1 MDNDEQQA
9 VLGDDGE
16 NELQVEEQDASEIP
30 PDEPVIDDAAEDPA
44 TPEETENTPRING
57 GVDGDDPDQP
67 LSSSSKMAMAEFI
80 RASSEQLE
88 GAEFSLLVVLQ
99 PDNVR
104 HRVTVTALTTLG
116 ALRELL
122 CADLQLGADLVSF
135 PDLRG
140 LCNANQNE
148 DNLPLSVYGLPGG
161 EQECTLEA
169 YVARPATV
177 SDYVMPDRIQVQVYN
192 EETDNASTIVVDIEK
207 FTGHKLYLGGFR
219 HRKTQ
224 QQFHHASTQTV
235 LSRARR
241 NMGPVRFHRETQT
254 QELATRSLQTH
265 RESGTQMTR
274 RDLTLDEA
282 YDRHVTARPYF
293 DSYQLDSLREDS
305 VLLMQRLWRGFRARS
320 YVYNIGE
327 QRRRMD
333 MLGEVEA
340 QENEAE
346 DVSRQR
352 HEVNRRMHPN
362 TVSDFEVLYNELDKW
377 RQVECRKVR
386 EQRELDPSER
396 QRALDAILAKETK
409 LLQTIDRLKLTATDA
424 NRKQRIEAMLQ
435 FMARPKQWQMSDGDV
450 KEVHT
455 PFTVRAKELM
465 DLYHGL
471 RTPLGSVDERLDML
485 LHIKWTVQEFDC
497 ALTRELVE
505 LIDREADMLSRGRKE
520 KSLEGLRKR
529 LTNLFLQFI
538 ETPEFNPEAAALK
551 HASI

>member
-1 MDNDEQQA
+1 MDADEEQFVADEEQQ
-9 VLGDDGE
+9 VDMSME
-16 NELQVEEQDASEIP
+16 
-30 PDEPVIDDAAEDPA
+30 EPVEAEDPA
-44 TPEETENTPRING
+44 THEENGKNSVDDTAEPSPATE
-57 GVDGDDPDQP
+57 
-67 LSSSSKMAMAEFI
+67 MAMAAFLH
-80 RASSEQLE
+80 ASSEQLE
-88 GAEFSLLVVLQ
+88 PHEFSLLVVLQ

-104 HRVTVTALTTLG
+104 HRVTVTADTTLG
-116 ALRELL
+116 LLRKML
-122 CADLQLGADLVSF
+122 CADLQLNPELVSF

-140 LCNANQNE
+140 PRDADQKE
-148 DNLPLSVYGLPGG
+148 EELPLAVYGLPGG
-161 EQECTLEA
+161 NAECSLEA
-169 YVARPATV
+169 YVARLP
-177 SDYVMPDRIQVQVYN
+177 SISNYVMPNRIQVQVYN
-192 EETDNASTIVVDIEK
+192 EQTDCTSTITVEIEK
-207 FTGHKLYLGGFR
+207 FTGHKPYLGGFR

-224 QQFHHASTQTV
+224 QQFHHASSQTI

-254 QELATRSLQTH
+254 QDLVTRSLQTH

-274 RDLTLDEA
+274 RDLKLDESF
-282 YDRHVTARPYF
+282 DRHVTARPYF

-305 VLLMQRLWRGFRARS
+305 VLLMQRLWRGYRARH
-320 YVYNIGE
+320 YVFNIRE
-327 QRRRMD
+327 TSRRAMK
-333 MLGEVEA
+333 LAEIEA
-340 QENEAE
+340 RENEAE

-352 HEVNRRMHPN
+352 REVNRRMHPN

-386 EQRELDPSER
+386 EQIEMDPAQR

-409 LLQTIDRLKLTATDA
+409 LLQTIDRLKLTATDS

-435 FMARPKQWQMSDGDV
+435 FMARPKQWQMSDGGI
-450 KEVHT
+450 KEIHT

-471 RTPLGSVDERLDML
+471 RTPLRSVDERLDML
-485 LHIKWTVQEFDC
+485 LHVKWTVQEFDC

-551 HASI
+551 HARA

>member
-1 MDNDEQQA
+1 MDYDDEQQA
-9 VLGDDGE
+9 VAGDE
-16 NELQVEEQDASEIP
+16 QQQDALEMSLE
-30 PDEPVIDDAAEDPA
+30 EPVTSDEAEDPA
-44 TPEETENTPRING
+44 TPEVDDKTPGNG
-57 GVDGDDPDQP
+57 AADDSGEP
-67 LSSSSKMAMAEFI
+67 SFASEMAMAEFL

-88 GAEFSLLVVLQ
+88 GSEFSLLVVLQ

-104 HRVTVTALTTLG
+104 HRVAVTAETTLG
-116 ALRELL
+116 MLREML
-122 CADLQLGADLVSF
+122 CTDLQLNAELVSF

-140 LCNANQNE
+140 PRDAELKE
-148 DNLPLSVYGLPGG
+148 DDLALSAYGLPTSGA
-161 EQECTLEA
+161 ECTLEA
-169 YVARPATV
+169 YVARPPTT
-177 SDYVMPDRIQVQVYN
+177 SDYVMPNRIQVQVYN
-192 EETDNASTIVVDIEK
+192 EETESTSTITVEVEK
-207 FTGHKLYLGGFR
+207 FSGHKPFLGGFK

-224 QQFHHASTQTV
+224 QHFHHASTQTI

-241 NMGPVRFHRETQT
+241 NMGPPRFHRETQT
-254 QELATRSLQTH
+254 QLLVTRSLQTH
-265 RESGTQMTR
+265 RESGTQMSR
-274 RDLTLDEA
+274 RDVKLDESF
-282 YDRHVTARPYF
+282 DRHVTARPYF

-305 VLLMQRLWRGFRARS
+305 VLLMQRLWRGFRARLF
-320 YVYNIGE
+320 VYNIRE
-327 QRRRMD
+327 QRRRASK
-333 MLGEVEA
+333 LAEIEA
-340 QENEAE
+340 QENEA
-346 DVSRQR
+346 DDISRQR
-352 HEVNRRMHPN
+352 REVNRRMHPN

-377 RQVECRKVR
+377 RLVECRKVR

-409 LLQTIDRLKLTATDA
+409 LLQTIDRLKLTATEA

-435 FMARPKQWQMSDGDV
+435 FMGRPKQWQMSDGDI

-471 RTPLGSVDERLDML
+471 RTPLSSVDERLDML
-485 LHIKWTVQEFDC
+485 LHVKWTVQEFDC
-497 ALTRELVE
+497 PLTRELVE

-551 HASI
+551 HARA

>member
-1 MDNDEQQA
+1 MDADDEQPE
-9 VLGDDGE
+9 VPDMST
-16 NELQVEEQDASEIP
+16 EEPITSD
-30 PDEPVIDDAAEDPA
+30 VAEDPA
-44 TPEETENTPRING
+44 TPEENENIPVTENSG
-57 GVDGDDPDQP
+57 E
-67 LSSSSKMAMAEFI
+67 SSSASKMAMAEFI

-88 GAEFSLLVVLQ
+88 GCEFSLLVVLQ

-104 HRVTVTALTTLG
+104 HRVTVTAESTIG
-116 ALRELL
+116 MLRKML
-122 CADLQLGADLVSF
+122 CTDLQLNSELVSF
-135 PDLRG
+135 PDLHG
-140 LCNANQNE
+140 LRDADQNE

-161 EQECTLEA
+161 NAECTLEA
-169 YVARPATV
+169 YVARPPTT
-177 SDYVMPDRIQVQVYN
+177 SDYIMPDRIQVQVYN
-192 EETDNASTIVVDIEK
+192 EI
-207 FTGHKLYLGGFR
+207 
-219 HRKTQ
+219 
-224 QQFHHASTQTV
+224 
-235 LSRARR
+235 
-241 NMGPVRFHRETQT
+241 
-254 QELATRSLQTH
+254 
-265 RESGTQMTR
+265 
-274 RDLTLDEA
+274 
-282 YDRHVTARPYF
+282 
-293 DSYQLDSLREDS
+293 
-305 VLLMQRLWRGFRARS
+305 
-320 YVYNIGE
+320 
-327 QRRRMD
+327 
-333 MLGEVEA
+333 EA

-352 HEVNRRMHPN
+352 REVSRRMHPN
-362 TVSDFEVLYNELDKW
+362 TVSDFEVLYNELEKW

-396 QRALDAILAKETK
+396 QRALDAILSKETK
-409 LLQTIDRLKLTATDA
+409 LLQTIDRLKLTATEA

-435 FMARPKQWQMSDGDV
+435 FMARPKQWQMSDGGV

-471 RTPLGSVDERLDML
+471 RIPLSSVDERLDML

-551 HASI
+551 HARANQ

>member
-9 VLGDDGE
+9 VLGDDEE

-104 HRVTVTALTTLG
+104 HRVTVTALTTL
-116 ALRELL
+116 
-122 CADLQLGADLVSF
+122 
-135 PDLRG
+135 
-140 LCNANQNE
+140 
-148 DNLPLSVYGLPGG
+148 
-161 EQECTLEA
+161 
-169 YVARPATV
+169 
-177 SDYVMPDRIQVQVYN
+177 
-192 EETDNASTIVVDIEK
+192 EETDHASTIVVDIEK
-207 FTGHKLYLGGFR
+207 FTGHKPYLGGFR

-224 QQFHHASTQTV
+224 QQFHHASTQTI

-274 RDLTLDEA
+274 RDLKLDEA

-333 MLGEVEA
+333 MLAEVEA

-352 HEVNRRMHPN
+352 REVNRRMHPN

-471 RTPLGSVDERLDML
+471 RIPLGSVDERLDML

-529 LTNLFLQFI
+529 LINLFLQFI

>member
-1 MDNDEQQA
+1 MDSDEQQPVA
-9 VLGDDGE
+9 DD
-16 NELQVEEQDASEIP
+16 EQHPEMSS
-30 PDEPVIDDAAEDPA
+30 DEPATFDEAEDPA
-44 TPEETENTPRING
+44 TPEENEKATT
-57 GVDGDDPDQP
+57 VDESGEP
-67 LSSSSKMAMAEFI
+67 SSVSEMAMAEFL

-88 GAEFSLLVVLQ
+88 GSEFSLLVVLQ

-104 HRVTVTALTTLG
+104 HRVTVTAETTIG
-116 ALRELL
+116 MLRKMLCSDLHLNAEL
-122 CADLQLGADLVSF
+122 VNF

-140 LCNANQNE
+140 IRDVDQKE
-148 DNLPLSVYGLPGG
+148 DELPLSAYGLPSGSA
-161 EQECTLEA
+161 ECTLEA
-169 YVARPATV
+169 YVARPPTT
-177 SDYVMPDRIQVQVYN
+177 SDYVMPARIQVQVYN
-192 EETDNASTIVVDIEK
+192 GDTSIITVEIEK
-207 FTGHKLYLGGFR
+207 FAGHKPYLGGFR

-224 QQFHHASTQTV
+224 QHFHHASTQTI

-254 QELATRSLQTH
+254 QELVTRSLQTH
-265 RESGTQMTR
+265 RESGTQMSR
-274 RDLTLDEA
+274 RDLKLDESF
-282 YDRHVTARPYF
+282 DRHVMARPYF

-305 VLLMQRLWRGFRARS
+305 VLLMQRLWRGFRARL
-320 YVYNIGE
+320 YVYNIRE
-327 QRRRMD
+327 QRRRVSR
-333 MLGEVEA
+333 LAEIEA

-346 DVSRQR
+346 DVNRQR
-352 HEVNRRMHPN
+352 REVNRRMHPN

-396 QRALDAILAKETK
+396 QNALDTILAKETK

-435 FMARPKQWQMSDGDV
+435 FMARPKQWQMSDGGI

-471 RTPLGSVDERLDML
+471 RTPLNSVDERLDML

-551 HASI
+551 HARA

>member
-1 MDNDEQQA
+1 MDNEEQQPSA
-9 VLGDDGE
+9 AG
-16 NELQVEEQDASEIP
+16 EEQPSESTELSSDDP
-30 PDEPVIDDAAEDPA
+30 ATADEDEDPA
-44 TPEETENTPRING
+44 TPEENEKPDNG
-57 GVDGDDPDQP
+57 AIDDSGEP
-67 LSSSSKMAMAEFI
+67 SSASEMAMAEFL

-88 GAEFSLLVVLQ
+88 GSEFSLLVVLQ

-104 HRVTVTALTTLG
+104 HRVTATAETTLG
-116 ALRELL
+116 MLKKML
-122 CADLQLGADLVSF
+122 CTDLQLNPELVSF
-135 PDLRG
+135 PDLRSPRDAYQDE
-140 LCNANQNE
+140 N
-148 DNLPLSVYGLPGG
+148 DLPLSVYGLPHSGA
-161 EQECTLEA
+161 ECSLEA
-169 YVARPATV
+169 YVARPPTT

-192 EETDNASTIVVDIEK
+192 GELFVEIEK
-207 FTGHKLYLGGFR
+207 FTGHKPFLGGFR

-224 QQFHHASTQTV
+224 QHFHHASTQTI

-241 NMGPVRFHRETQT
+241 NMGPIRFHRETQT
-254 QELATRSLQTH
+254 QELVTRSLQTH

-274 RDLTLDEA
+274 RDLKLDESF
-282 YDRHVTARPYF
+282 DRHVTARPYF

-305 VLLMQRLWRGFRARS
+305 VLLMQRLWRGFRARL
-320 YVYNIGE
+320 YVYNIRE
-327 QRRRMD
+327 QRRRANK
-333 MLGEVEA
+333 LAAIEA

-352 HEVNRRMHPN
+352 REVNRRMHPN
-362 TVSDFEVLYNELDKW
+362 TVNDFEVLYNELDKW

-386 EQRELDPSER
+386 EQRELDASER
-396 QRALDAILAKETK
+396 QRALDAILTKETK

-424 NRKQRIEAMLQ
+424 NRKQRIEAMMQ
-435 FMARPKQWQMSDGDV
+435 FMARPKQWQMSDSGI

-455 PFTVRAKELM
+455 PFTARAKELM

-471 RTPLGSVDERLDML
+471 RTPLSSVDERLDML

-551 HASI
+551 HARA

>member
-1 MDNDEQQA
+1 MDEQQFA
-9 VLGDDGE
+9 ADEEQPEVSEMASEEPIMSDEAGNPATEE
-16 NELQVEEQDASEIP
+16 NEDIP
-30 PDEPVIDDAAEDPA
+30 APHDSGEP
-44 TPEETENTPRING
+44 
-57 GVDGDDPDQP
+57 
-67 LSSSSKMAMAEFI
+67 SSASKMAMDEFI

-88 GAEFSLLVVLQ
+88 GCEFSLLIVLQ

-104 HRVTVTALTTLG
+104 HRVTVTAETTLG
-116 ALRELL
+116 NLRKIL
-122 CADLQLGADLVSF
+122 CTDLQLNPELVSF
-135 PDLRG
+135 PDLHG
-140 LCNANQNE
+140 LRDADQNE
-148 DNLPLSVYGLPGG
+148 ENLPLSVYGLPGG
-161 EQECTLEA
+161 NSECTLEA
-169 YVARPATV
+169 YVARPPTT
-177 SDYVMPDRIQVQVYN
+177 SNYVMPDRIQVQVYN
-192 EETDNASTIVVDIEK
+192 EETDSTSIITVEIEK
-207 FTGHKLYLGGFR
+207 FTGHKLYLGGFK
-219 HRKTQ
+219 HRKTL

-235 LSRARR
+235 LSRARH
-241 NMGPVRFHRETQT
+241 NMGPARFHRETQT
-254 QELATRSLQTH
+254 QQLVTRSLQTH
-265 RESGTQMTR
+265 RESGTQMSR
-274 RDLTLDEA
+274 RDLKLDESF
-282 YDRHVTARPYF
+282 DRHVTARPYF

-305 VLLMQRLWRGFRARS
+305 VLLMQRWWRGFRARL
-320 YVYNIGE
+320 YVFSIRE
-327 QRRRMD
+327 QRRRVTN
-333 MLGEVEA
+333 LAEIEA

-352 HEVNRRMHPN
+352 REVNRRMHPN
-362 TVSDFEVLYNELDKW
+362 TVSDFEILYNELEKW

-409 LLQTIDRLKLTATDA
+409 LLQTIDRLKLTATEA

-435 FMARPKQWQMSDGDV
+435 FMARPKQWQMSDGGV

-471 RTPLGSVDERLDML
+471 RTPLSSVDERLDML
-485 LHIKWTVQEFDC
+485 LHVKWTVQEFDC

-551 HASI
+551 HSRA